1 MGAALHLRIP
11 PALKT
16 GPHLTALLPA
26 YHIYLLGQW
35 TPRLSTGPK
44 EAERQHQLVANRASI
59 EVKTQTHKSMLEPAT
74 NTNQN
79 KREGKRNKK
88 HKKGNKNSNKSYRH
102 SDNMMD
108 SGKDREEEDGGRWGR
123 LGVYMLESRQAEEE
137 TRVIPLSG
145 PARQS
150 YS

>member
-1 MGAALHLRIP
+1 
-11 PALKT
+11 
-16 GPHLTALLPA
+16 
-26 YHIYLLGQW
+26 
-35 TPRLSTGPK
+35 
-44 EAERQHQLVANRASI
+44 
-59 EVKTQTHKSMLEPAT
+59 MLEPAT

-88 HKKGNKNSNKSYRH
+88 HKKGNKDSNKSYRN
-102 SDNMMD
+102 SDNIMD
-108 SGKDREEEDGGRWGR
+108 SGKGREEEDGGRWGKI
-123 LGVYMLESRQAEEE
+123 GVYMLESRQAEEE

>member
-1 MGAALHLRIP
+1 MIA
-11 PALKT
+11 
-16 GPHLTALLPA
+16 
-26 YHIYLLGQW
+26 
-35 TPRLSTGPK
+35 
-44 EAERQHQLVANRASI
+44 
-59 EVKTQTHKSMLEPAT
+59 QTHKNILEPAI

-79 KREGKRNKK
+79 KREGKKNKK
-88 HKKGNKNSNKSYRH
+88 HKKGNKDSNKLYRS
-102 SDNMMD
+102 SDNIIV
-108 SGKDREEEDGGRWGR
+108 GKGREEEDGECWGR

>member
-1 MGAALHLRIP
+1 
-11 PALKT
+11 
-16 GPHLTALLPA
+16 
-26 YHIYLLGQW
+26 
-35 TPRLSTGPK
+35 
-44 EAERQHQLVANRASI
+44 
-59 EVKTQTHKSMLEPAT
+59 MLEPAT

-88 HKKGNKNSNKSYRH
+88 HKKGNKDSSKLYKS
-102 SDNMMD
+102 SDDIRM
-108 SGKDREEEDGGRWGR
+108 GKEREEEDGERWGR
-123 LGVYMLESRQAEEE
+123 PGVYMLESRQAEED

>member
-1 MGAALHLRIP
+1 MEVMI
-11 PALKT
+11 
-16 GPHLTALLPA
+16 
-26 YHIYLLGQW
+26 
-35 TPRLSTGPK
+35 
-44 EAERQHQLVANRASI
+44 RA
-59 EVKTQTHKSMLEPAT
+59 HKSMLKPAT

-79 KREGKRNKK
+79 KREGKKNKK

-102 SDNMMD
+102 SDNMMNN
-108 SGKDREEEDGGRWGR
+108 GKGREEEDRECWGK

-137 TRVIPLSG
+137 TRKIPLSG

>member
-1 MGAALHLRIP
+1 
-11 PALKT
+11 
-16 GPHLTALLPA
+16 
-26 YHIYLLGQW
+26 
-35 TPRLSTGPK
+35 
-44 EAERQHQLVANRASI
+44 
-59 EVKTQTHKSMLEPAT
+59 MLEPAT

-79 KREGKRNKK
+79 KREGKKNKK

-108 SGKDREEEDGGRWGR
+108 KWEDGEEEDGGRWGK

>member
-1 MGAALHLRIP
+1 
-11 PALKT
+11 
-16 GPHLTALLPA
+16 
-26 YHIYLLGQW
+26 
-35 TPRLSTGPK
+35 
-44 EAERQHQLVANRASI
+44 
-59 EVKTQTHKSMLEPAT
+59 MLEPAT

-88 HKKGNKNSNKSYRH
+88 HKKGNKNSNKSYRS
-102 SDNMMD
+102 SDNIMD
-108 SGKDREEEDGGRWGR
+108 NEKKEEKKDGGRWGK